1 MHMYELNIVHRYK
14 EAFVTLAF
22 QTLADGSASQRYAPH
37 VAPLLTSAATNTS
50 ILNKPRNSTPIIT
63 KTRYKGFKHVRL
75 VTTTVERKNYK
86 TEPWFKRHERSMV
99 EARWFSK

>member
-1 MHMYELNIVHRYK
+1 MYELNIVHRYK

-50 ILNKPRNSTPIIT
+50 ILNKPRNKPRNNTLIIT
-63 KTRYKGFKHVRL
+63 KTRHKGFKHAGL
-75 VTTTVERKNYK
+75 VTAITSAQKLLNRA
-86 TEPWFKRHERSMV
+86 MV
-99 EARWFSK
+99 

>member
-1 MHMYELNIVHRYK
+1 MYELKIVHRYK

-50 ILNKPRNSTPIIT
+50 ILNKPKNSTPIIT
-63 KTRYKGFKHVRL
+63 NTRHKSFKHVWI
-75 VTTTVERKNYK
+75 VTTIVERQNN
-86 TEPWFKRHERSMV
+86 
-99 EARWFSK
+99 